1 MNSEVDRQGVS
12 PFSIPDIRRFIA
24 FRVLFNSRFYYP
36 VFTILFLDFGLTVA
50 QFSILN
56 AVWAATIV
64 LLEVPSGALADVIG
78 RKRLVVFASA
88 VMVVEVGIISF
99 VPVMEPNVIFIV
111 FLVNRILSGF
121 AEAAASGS
129 DEALAYD
136 ALTEQGNANDWGR
149 VLDYMTRFQSMGFI
163 LAMSLGAAV
172 YDPGLV
178 QGVCDFAGL
187 DLVISQSMTMRFPLY
202 LTFVLGLACLFV
214 TLGMTGDDRGDGESD
229 HGEDTGDD
237 SLVEAFRVTMDGGR
251 WIVNTWFVFWV
262 MLFGMLFDGVIRMV
276 VTLSS
281 EYYRLV
287 SVPES
292 LFGIIG
298 SAVAILGIFI
308 PRLALRIV
316 ETRPPRDAL
325 LLTALLAFVGLM
337 GMSFF
342 WPWFGVLAAVITSSA
357 MYFNGFFVSYYLNRN
372 TASKNRA
379 TVLSFKGLIY
389 NISYGMMGVVYALAF
404 KAQRLSLDTPSQGG
418 VDSAKIEHQVFMD
431 VFIWFP
437 LVLMAGLVIMG
448 LVSRSSFKK
457 KGLDNN
463 LGQL

>member
-1 MNSEVDRQGVS
+1 MNSEVDRKDVS
-12 PFSIPDIRRFIA
+12 PFSIPDVRRFIA

-78 RKRLVVFASA
+78 RKHLVVFASV

-99 VPVMEPNVIFIV
+99 VPAMEPGVIFVV
-111 FLVNRILSGF
+111 FLVNRVLSGF

-136 ALTEQGNANDWGR
+136 ALAERGNSQDWGR

-163 LAMSLGAAV
+163 LAMTMGAAV
-172 YDPGLV
+172 YDPDLV
-178 QGVCDFAGL
+178 QRVCDFAGI
-187 DLVISQSMTMRFPLY
+187 DVVVSQSMTMRFPLY
-202 LTFVLGLACLFV
+202 LTFVMALFCLWV
-214 TLGMTGDDRGDGESD
+214 SLGMTGDARGDRKDD
-229 HGEDTGDD
+229 HIEDTGAV
-237 SLVEAFRVTMDGGR
+237 SLVEAFRVTVDGGR

-281 EYYRLV
+281 QYYRLV

-325 LLTALLAFVGLM
+325 LLTALLALAGLWT
-337 GMSFF
+337 MSFF
-342 WPWFGVLAAVITSSA
+342 WPWFGVVSVVITSSA

-389 NISYGMMGVVYALAF
+389 NISYGVMGVVYALAL
-404 KAQRLSLDTPSQGG
+404 KAQRLSLEVSSSAG
-418 VDSAKIEHQVFMD
+418 VDPDIIQNQVFMD
-431 VFIWFP
+431 VFVWFP

-448 LVSRSSFKK
+448 FVCGWSFKK
-457 KGLDNN
+457 KGLDHR
-463 LGQL
+463 LGQF